1 MLDTLQELFEHE
13 LRDMY
18 DAENKLVRAL
28 DTMAKKVGDETLSQ
42 AFKEHRQMTQGQ
54 VKRLEKVFRFVD
66 KKPRR
71 EPCRGINGLIEEFTK
86 FVSQEEPSK
95 EILNA
100 FAIGAAL
107 KVEHYEIV
115 AYQSLLRLAG
125 RSGLTEA
132 IGLLE
137 QSLAEEQDTAQRLES
152 MADQFAGLSTPA
164 YGSAEEPVVMA
175 DVDLGEEVM
184 LLDDSEAA
192 GLRQSVAQPEQP

>member
-28 DTMAKKVGDETLSQ
+28 DTMGKKVGDETLSR
-42 AFKEHRQMTQGQ
+42 AFKEHRRITQEQ
-54 VKRLEKVFRFVD
+54 SKRLEKIFRLVD

-71 EPCRGINGLIEEFTK
+71 EPCRGINGLIEEFSK

-95 EILNA
+95 EILNV
-100 FAIGAAL
+100 FAIGAAM

-125 RSGLTEA
+125 GLGLTEA
-132 IGLLE
+132 TGLLE
-137 QSLAEEQDTAQRLES
+137 QSLAEEQDTVLQLES
-152 MADQFAGLSTPA
+152 MADQFAGLSAPA
-164 YGSAEEPVVMA
+164 YRPAEESVVMA
-175 DVDLGEEVM
+175 SPDLSGEVV
-184 LLDDSEAA
+184 LLDDSETA
-192 GLRQSVAQPEQP
+192 GLRSPGE